1 MLTPTLFFNGVFI
14 RHLETLL
21 VPLYFAFFYFKPL
34 RVKKGPPMI
43 IVMEIDS
50 TILALYRRETEVMTE
65 NKSDM

>member
-1 MLTPTLFFNGVFI
+1 
-14 RHLETLL
+14 
-21 VPLYFAFFYFKPL
+21 
-34 RVKKGPPMI
+34 MI

>member
-14 RHLETLL
+14 RHLETLFWFH
-21 VPLYFAFFYFKPL
+21 VFFVFFFYFKPL

-50 TILALYRRETEVMTE
+50 TILALYRREKL
-65 NKSDM
+65 KS